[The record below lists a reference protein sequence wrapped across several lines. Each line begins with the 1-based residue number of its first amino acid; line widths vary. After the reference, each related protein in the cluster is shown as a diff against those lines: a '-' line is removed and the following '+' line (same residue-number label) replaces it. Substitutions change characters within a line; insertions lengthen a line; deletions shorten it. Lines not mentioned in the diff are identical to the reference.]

1 MIKVGE
7 YNNKIKKGNST
18 ITKISVPVNID
29 RPLSPKQVESY
40 AVVKDENKSK
50 VAKILVLAYA
60 IILSTIVIFMYG
72 IYASQISAQIA
83 SEERAWSVIGIFA
96 VRIGLL
102 LAASIYMFY
111 KWFDGFNTTWLLFG
125 LFFLTLALGKLFGL
139 LMNLVFFQVD
149 EATILTL
156 SRIRII
162 FVIITMLPMI
172 YLSIKMIL
180 LYLSKKYPSL
190 NDPTREIETRWVLI
204 LSITFSA
211 IIGVALAPNLVVTGI
226 LVAIITISS
235 LSMVAWLFFFAHRRE
250 KLPEINPRIVGIG
263 FLAYLVS
270 SVSRPVF
277 QVLMGLTVNFTLLV
291 ETIDIIVLAVI
302 LYGIGREAKY

>member
-1 MIKVGE
+1 
-7 YNNKIKKGNST
+7 
-18 ITKISVPVNID
+18 
-29 RPLSPKQVESY
+29 
-40 AVVKDENKSK
+40 
-50 VAKILVLAYA
+50 
-60 IILSTIVIFMYG
+60 
-72 IYASQISAQIA
+72 
-83 SEERAWSVIGIFA
+83 
-96 VRIGLL
+96 
-102 LAASIYMFY
+102 
-111 KWFDGFNTTWLLFG
+111 
-125 LFFLTLALGKLFGL
+125 
-139 LMNLVFFQVD
+139 MNLVFFQVD

>member
-111 KWFDGFNTTWLLFG
+111 K
-125 LFFLTLALGKLFGL
+125 
-139 LMNLVFFQVD
+139 
-149 EATILTL
+149 
-156 SRIRII
+156 
-162 FVIITMLPMI
+162 
-172 YLSIKMIL
+172 
-180 LYLSKKYPSL
+180 
-190 NDPTREIETRWVLI
+190 
-204 LSITFSA
+204 
-211 IIGVALAPNLVVTGI
+211 
-226 LVAIITISS
+226 
-235 LSMVAWLFFFAHRRE
+235 
-250 KLPEINPRIVGIG
+250 
-263 FLAYLVS
+263 
-270 SVSRPVF
+270 
-277 QVLMGLTVNFTLLV
+277 
-291 ETIDIIVLAVI
+291 
-302 LYGIGREAKY
+302 